1 MERPHPLD
9 GKPGEWVEDGTRW
22 FRMLPGESVE
32 TFVKRCA
39 AGRGPLTDREKVILR
54 DIFAPTL
61 DQPAADAA

>member
-9 GKPGEWVEDGTRW
+9 GKPAQWVEGGVTWTRQ
-22 FRMLPGESVE
+22 MPGESVE
-32 TFVKRCA
+32 DFVRRCA
-39 AGRGPLTDREKVILR
+39 KARGPLTDREKVILR